1 MLKVTGLTKSFASEH
16 GLVQAVKGIDFE
28 IPPGGFFTILGPSG
42 CGKTTTLRCVAGLE
56 RPSSGSISIGGRVVE
71 DADNN
76 VHLPAFRRDI
86 GMVFQSYAIWPHMDV
101 FRNVA
106 YPLHVA
112 KPRIRRADIEARVMD
127 ALRLVGMEKMARRPA
142 TDLSGGQQQRVA
154 FARAIVRQPKLLLL
168 DEPLSNLDSKLRE
181 QMRAELQEL
190 VARIAITTLYVTH
203 DQAEALAMSDHV
215 AVMSEGVIA
224 QVGPPPL
231 VYGQPATKFVATFL
245 GTANLLR
252 ARILKRDGRI
262 ATVVLAN
269 GNETVQLEVPDGL
282 GADDLIDVVFRP
294 EDTSVSFTQANGNAL
309 HGTLERI
316 SFQGGLSECHVK
328 VGSAV
333 IRSNLHPSISAQRG
347 DPVWVSLDPKR
358 CVVFA
363 A

>member
-1 MLKVTGLTKSFASEH
+1 
-16 GLVQAVKGIDFE
+16 
-28 IPPGGFFTILGPSG
+28 
-42 CGKTTTLRCVAGLE
+42 
-56 RPSSGSISIGGRVVE
+56 
-71 DADNN
+71 
-76 VHLPAFRRDI
+76 
-86 GMVFQSYAIWPHMDV
+86 
-101 FRNVA
+101 
-106 YPLHVA
+106 
-112 KPRIRRADIEARVMD
+112 
-127 ALRLVGMEKMARRPA
+127 
-142 TDLSGGQQQRVA
+142 
-154 FARAIVRQPKLLLL
+154 
-168 DEPLSNLDSKLRE
+168 
-181 QMRAELQEL
+181 
-190 VARIAITTLYVTH
+190 
-203 DQAEALAMSDHV
+203 MSDHV

-328 VGSAV
+328 VGSAM

>member
-16 GLVQAVKGIDFE
+16 GMVHAVKGIDFE

-56 RPSSGSISIGGRVVE
+56 RPTAGSISIGGRVVE
-71 DADNN
+71 DADKNL
-76 VHLPAFRRDI
+76 HLPAFKRDI

-106 YPLHVA
+106 YPLQVA
-112 KPRIRRADIEARVMD
+112 RPRVRRADVEAKVMD

-190 VARIAITTLYVTH
+190 VARVAITTLYVTH

-224 QVGPPPL
+224 QCGPPPL
-231 VYGQPATKFVATFL
+231 VYSQPATRFVATFL

-252 ARILKRDGRI
+252 AQIVSRNGPTGMV
-262 ATVVLAN
+262 ALAN
-269 GNETVQLEVPDGL
+269 GAEAVQLAVPDGV
-282 GADDLIDVVFRP
+282 GEGDWIDVVFRP
-294 EDTSVSFTQANGNAL
+294 EDTVLSFTALDGNAL
-309 HGTLERI
+309 KGTLERI

-328 VGSAV
+328 VGPTV
-333 IRSNLHPSISAQRG
+333 IRSNLHPSIQAQRG
-347 DPVWVSLDPKR
+347 DAVWVSLDPKR
-358 CVVFA
+358 CVVFPV
-363 A
+363 